1 MMCKLITTPEL
12 HTRTDSELSALFR
25 KVVQELVQSK
35 ANTAKRRNALASL
48 ENISRETRVRYAKRF
63 TPPGF

>member
-1 MMCKLITTPEL
+1 MCQIITTSEL
-12 HTRTDSELSALFR
+12 QHRTTGELSALFH
-25 KVVQELVQSK
+25 KVSQELVQSK

-48 ENISRETRVRYAKRF
+48 ENISREKTARYAKRF